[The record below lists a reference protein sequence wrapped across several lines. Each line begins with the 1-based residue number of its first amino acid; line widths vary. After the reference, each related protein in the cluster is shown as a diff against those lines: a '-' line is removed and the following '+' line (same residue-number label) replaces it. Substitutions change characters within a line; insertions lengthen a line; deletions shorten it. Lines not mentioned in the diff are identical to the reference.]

1 MLTPVDLKQ
10 KKFKTGL
17 GFDKKDVSTF
27 FDEVSES
34 YQELYKA
41 NAELKSKVL
50 TLTDEVQHYKLTEEE
65 LQKKLMVA
73 EKNAEVSKSNAAR
86 EAKTMEM
93 EAKAR
98 ANEIVSQAYRDL
110 DDAEEKFKKLQAQY
124 SDYKIKYAELVK
136 KHLVLLGDYDFD
148 PDSYLSIGAVKSNTS
163 SSDYTDG
170 AEDFFDFSGGGGGGN
185 LGTADSVG
193 NSREDNRSSAAKVYG
208 DTLGGEGIDPFDG
221 KSESGSDG
229 GTVKKK
235 EGGLRMKDDTPPSP
249 KFRGGSTPGDDLD
262 FFMDMM

>member
-17 GFDKKDVSTF
+17 GYDKKDVGTF

-110 DDAEEKFKKLQAQY
+110 DDAEAKFRELQTKY
-124 SDYKIKYAELVK
+124 NDYKKQLVK
-136 KHLVLLGDYDFD
+136 KHLMMLGEYDFD
-148 PDSYLSIGAVKSNTS
+148 PDAYLSVGTGS
-163 SSDYTDG
+163 SSGSSSGDYTDG
-170 AEDFFDFSGGGGGGN
+170 AEDFFDFGGEGGGGGN
-185 LGTADSVG
+185 LGTDSVG
-193 NSREDNRSSAAKVYG
+193 KSREENRSSASKVYG
-208 DTLGGEGIDPFDG
+208 DTLGGEGIDPFTDNPNANTD
-221 KSESGSDG
+221 SG
-229 GTVKKK
+229 TTKKK
-235 EGGLRMKDDTPPSP
+235 EGGGLRMKDDTPPAP
-249 KFRGGSTPGDDLD
+249 KFRGGGAMGGDELD
-262 FFMDMM
+262 DFLNNF